1 MLHFDVALAENLF
14 WNRQQRILLPER
26 VISMKKWDNSVNWT
40 VKRWNDFFLQSPSTR
55 FAQAPKFIFQLK
67 MWRSNQTIAEG
78 TGSFRAWKDTLN
90 KSFPWKIAGILVIT
104 YDKEKEKKPNRSRWQ
119 KIAENEVKSS
129 FSQLDHNEDWISR
142 TKVLYLLLFR
152 LVIIQKYST
161 QAASPSL
168 KIIS

>member
-1 MLHFDVALAENLF
+1 MTFLCNRHRIDLPKHRSSFFNWRCDALIKLF
-14 WNRQQRILLPER
+14 SQKER
-26 VISMKKWDNSVNWT
+26 
-40 VKRWNDFFLQSPSTR
+40 
-55 FAQAPKFIFQLK
+55 
-67 MWRSNQTIAEG
+67 
-78 TGSFRAWKDTLN
+78 GSFRAWADTPN
-90 KSFPWKIAGILVIT
+90 KSFPWQIAGILVIT

-129 FSQLDHNEDWISR
+129 FSQLDHIEDWISR

-168 KIIS
+168 KIISLPESVFNKRN